1 MADGNTPAYDI
12 TVTSPARVWDYWL
25 GGKDN
30 YAVDRETAG
39 NAAAAMP
46 SMPRIARA
54 SRRFLTSAVTLLT
67 QEHGVRQFLDIGSG
81 LPTADNTHE
90 VAQRLAPDARVVYVD
105 HDPVVLRHGQALL
118 ASAPEGATDFV
129 QADLRDAEKVLAEAG
144 RTLDF
149 RRPVAVF
156 LITVLHFIPDSDR
169 PHEIVS
175 RLTRALA
182 PGSFLAVL
190 HAPSDVRADEV
201 SGMARNYNS
210 NTPSPIT
217 PRPRAEVARF
227 FDGLEMVPPGLVN
240 FTGWPGL
247 GDTDPGLA
255 GYVGIGR
262 KP

>member
-1 MADGNTPAYDI
+1 MTDGATPAYDI

-25 GGKDN
+25 GGKDH
-30 YAVDRETAG
+30 YAVDRETAEK
-39 NAAAAMP
+39 AAAAMP

-54 SRRFLTSAVTLLT
+54 TRRFLTSAVTMLT
-67 QEHGVRQFLDIGSG
+67 EEHGVRQFLDIGSG
-81 LPTADNTHE
+81 LPTAENTHE
-90 VAQRLAPDARVVYVD
+90 VAQRLAPESRIVYVD

-129 QADLRDAEKVLAEAG
+129 QADLRNTEEILAEAE

-149 RRPVAVF
+149 SRPVAVL
-156 LITVLHFIPDSDR
+156 LITVLHFIPDADR
-169 PHEIVS
+169 PHEIVT

-190 HAPSDVRADEV
+190 HAPSDVRAAEV
-201 SGMARNYNS
+201 SGMARDYNS

-227 FDGLEMVPPGLVN
+227 FDGLELVPPGLVN